1 VIASSAFTPYAGLD
15 YGDAISFQFHP
26 EFSRAF
32 AAALIKAK
40 RERYPDLVASAVQS
54 HSQPDDCDRVGC
66 WIDRFLESDAAAP
79 SRRQEGVRARAE
91 SKLALGGRDRALARR
106 SVLFDADMLARAT
119 DRPEFARVA

>member
-1 VIASSAFTPYAGLD
+1 MAVPAWHQDQVITLPSDARVIASSVFTPYAGLD

-79 SRRQEGVRARAE
+79 VS
-91 SKLALGGRDRALARR
+91 
-106 SVLFDADMLARAT
+106 
-119 DRPEFARVA
+119 